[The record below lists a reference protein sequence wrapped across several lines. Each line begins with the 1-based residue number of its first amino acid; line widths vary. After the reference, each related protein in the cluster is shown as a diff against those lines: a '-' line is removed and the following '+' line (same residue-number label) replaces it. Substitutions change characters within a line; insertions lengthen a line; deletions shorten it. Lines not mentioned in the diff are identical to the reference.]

1 LKFSSSINL
10 FPTGDAC
17 APWGQN
23 IIAIKDTHFNQPS
36 TTFVMEIHQM
46 KTVLF
51 SVAAAVAFAAPAFA
65 DTSAAE
71 LFAMSNNSAAETI
84 VRETSMG
91 DIEAARISLALG
103 NMSAAEREAFF
114 AADMTTR
121 MKTLEKAKL
130 FGDGNSAAEM
140 AAVLKKLSN

>member
-1 LKFSSSINL
+1 
-10 FPTGDAC
+10 
-17 APWGQN
+17 
-23 IIAIKDTHFNQPS
+23 
-36 TTFVMEIHQM
+36 M

-65 DTSAAE
+65 ETSAAE

-91 DIEAARISLALG
+91 DVNAARVSLALS
-103 NMSAAEREAFF
+103 NMSAAERQTFF
-114 AADMTTR
+114 EADMTSR
-121 MKTLEKAKL
+121 MKILEKTKL

-140 AAVLKKLSN
+140 AATLKKLSN